1 MAIREITRNG
11 TDEQVV
17 FCDECGKEIGEIESL
32 TMDAWGSMDY
42 FEIREL
48 NTSADFCGRDC
59 ALCFLRSGK
68 KLEVLPR

>member
-1 MAIREITRNG
+1 MSIRDVVSKDGE
-11 TDEQVV
+11 EQII

-48 NTSADFCGRDC
+48 DTAGAFCDRDC
-59 ALCFLRSGK
+59 ALKFLQGGK
-68 KLEVLPR
+68 KLEIIPR